1 MLKLSA
7 IQLIFAKLKREKY
20 MKNQTLLSIIWLF
33 FLLASGTASAFTDAE
48 LRELLNKVDTA
59 ANHRDVA
66 TIGSLLSDSVKISI
80 EMPTPQGAMQMNLT
94 KEEYLKIL
102 KQGWDTVGKSYKY
115 SRISTEIKNN
125 GNTAQVVSVIKEEFQ
140 VKGKAIN
147 SESLEISDYSEE
159 NGKLVAVKI
168 FGRTYIE
175 GQSIPK
181 PSI

>member
-1 MLKLSA
+1 
-7 IQLIFAKLKREKY
+7 
-20 MKNQTLLSIIWLF
+20 MKNKIFLSIIWLF
-33 FLLASGTASAFTDAE
+33 FLLVSSTASAFTDAE
-48 LRELLNKVDTA
+48 LRELLNKVDAA
-59 ANHRDVA
+59 ANRRDVA

-80 EMPTPQGAMQMNLT
+80 EAPTPQGVIQIDLT

-102 KQGWDTVGKSYKY
+102 KQGWDAVGKDYKY

-125 GNTAQVVSVIKEEFQ
+125 GNIAQVISVIKEEFQ
-140 VKGKAIN
+140 VKGKTIS

-159 NGKLVAVKI
+159 NGKLVATKI
-168 FGRTYIE
+168 FGRTYLE